1 MIDEKIKEQPGG
13 LPAVPPPLTT
23 KDKLRAAWA
32 RLQCSSL
39 LRSHRF
45 QTRTRHHME
54 GLGALVCAIPLA
66 RQLGDWLYALGF
78 TGEYTLIRAGR
89 TIRAA
94 ALWLAAAFLRGW
106 NNVVDTAFPG
116 ARTVLGELFGPVY
129 VFCRG
134 VRNIW
139 VYGDEVRREQGFWAG
154 IVADV
159 QYLGRGAVRYG
170 GLLPRMVAY
179 LLPLGALAVLVAVV
193 QIMVGRPYTLAV
205 EVNGITV
212 GNVAN
217 ETVFD
222 AAREDVLQ
230 RVNYAGTTGDTEVTI
245 EPTYRLAITSDVL
258 DEGQMANAILSAVS
272 DEISEGTALYLD
284 GELTAVCAEGSQLQL
299 YLSGLLEPYEQPD
312 DPNVSVSFNREVTVE
327 QGLYFTDSF
336 MDYADVVALLS
347 GVRQAERVYTVVAGD
362 SISLIATKNNLTTAE
377 LCELNGITPDTA
389 IFPGD
394 ELIVTREEAM
404 LEVQI
409 TRTVTWTEEIPFS
422 TKQTQSS
429 DYAFGTTRTV
439 QEGENG
445 VRTITAQ
452 NVYATDG
459 TMLSQ
464 TILSSEVTK
473 APVDRE
479 IVVGTKLPSGSVA
492 QVGNGTFIW
501 PVPQF
506 TGCSRWYSSSHKGV
520 DIRAPA
526 GTPIY
531 ASASGVVTRAGYER
545 GGAGTGYGNSLIIDH
560 GNGYS
565 TLYSHCLSLDR
576 LCGLHRPLHRQ
587 PLPLRDPPQRPLP
600 AAPEL
605 FQQVKLMAY
614 QHPSRNRRRFSLCPL
629 PTLPPKW
636 AILPRPS

>member
-394 ELIVTREEAM
+394 ELIVTREETM

-565 TLYSHCLSLDR
+565 TLYSHRHNGRYL
-576 LCGLHRPLHRQ
+576 
-587 PLPLRDPPQRPLP
+587 PPQNY
-600 AAPEL
+600 
-605 FQQVKLMAY
+605 FQSY
-614 QHPSRNRRRFSLCPL
+614 YR
-629 PTLPPKW
+629 
-636 AILPRPS
+636 

>member
-159 QYLGRGAVRYG
+159 RYLGRGAVRYG

-299 YLSGLLEPYEQPD
+299 YLSSLLEPYEDPD

-327 QGLYFTDSF
+327 QGLYLTGSF

-377 LCELNGITPDTA
+377 LCELNGITTDTA

-409 TRTVTWTEEIPFS
+409 TRTVSWTEEIPFS

-445 VRTITAQ
+445 VRTITAE

-464 TILSSEVTK
+464 TILSSEITK
-473 APVDRE
+473 EPVDRE

-501 PVPQF
+501 PVPQY

-520 DIRAPA
+520 DINAPA

-531 ASASGVVTRAGYER
+531 ASASGVVTKAGYER
-545 GGAGTGYGNSLIIDH
+545 AGAGTGYGYSLIIDH

-565 TLYSHCLSLDR
+565 TLYAHCLSLSVSA
-576 LCGLHRPLHRQ
+576 GQAVRQ
-587 PLPLRDPPQRPLP
+587 GQLIGYVGSTGRSTGNHCHFEIRHNGRYLPPQNY
-600 AAPEL
+600 
-605 FQQVKLMAY
+605 FQSY
-614 QHPSRNRRRFSLCPL
+614 YR
-629 PTLPPKW
+629 
-636 AILPRPS
+636 